1 MNDAGNTI
9 RSEKPGEIEPAQKRR
24 RKGRRCIW
32 GSVITRGGLVIVDHR
47 LSSIARLPDWIGYV
61 ADRFRETAMAKRLR
75 YTEHQTY
82 LRELSRK
89 KRLFL
94 CPTIAGA
101 TLPLF
106 PRFSPQRR
114 IFARNYRCTYRVIIV
129 GHRYV
134 RLSVTVNI
142 IAARK
147 IQKDRV
153 RLFVLNLRWTISRAW
168 RRFTLIVLSQKP
180 LQLKQ
185 NELSK

>member
-1 MNDAGNTI
+1 M
-9 RSEKPGEIEPAQKRR
+9 
-24 RKGRRCIW
+24 
-32 GSVITRGGLVIVDHR
+32 VDHR

-75 YTEHQTY
+75 YTERQTY

-94 CPTIAGA
+94 CPAIAGA
-101 TLPLF
+101 TLPLI

-114 IFARNYRCTYRVIIV
+114 IFARNYRRTYRVIIV

-134 RLSVTVNI
+134 RSVTVNI
-142 IAARK
+142 IAAREV
-147 IQKDRV
+147 QKDRV
-153 RLFVLNLRWTISRAW
+153 RLFVLNFGRTISRAW
-168 RRFTLIVLSQKP
+168 RRFTLIVLSQKL